1 MARAGQA
8 TEKHKTARSK
18 GGRSG
23 SAQSRRR
30 ERRRRGEAHKPGVRG
45 KAREWLDALV
55 FALVAALVIR
65 TLFFEAF
72 RIPTPSMEKN
82 LLVGDFL
89 LVSKM
94 HYGTRLP
101 ITLGIPFTDI
111 YLPSFELPYFRLP
124 GFGDVK
130 RGDSFVFNYPPED
143 APIDRKTHYIKRA
156 MGLPGD
162 TLEVRAKQV
171 YINGELIPLDKRMQL
186 EWVVEKSSPEVRLP
200 GPRLRELGVEQVVPL
215 RDRSEVLIRF
225 ATTEA
230 ADQIASWPYVERVE
244 PFVEPRGA
252 RNGSGTYPPGRDFT
266 RDNYGPVYI
275 PAKGATVALDDESWD
290 LYQTVITRYEGHS
303 GRRTGP
309 GRYEIDGKVAES
321 YTFSQNYY
329 FAMGDNRDNSL
340 DSRFWGFVPEE
351 HVVGKAFLIYFSWD
365 SDKHFPRFGRL
376 LNLIH

>member
-1 MARAGQA
+1 MARAA
-8 TEKHKTARSK
+8 EAAKTHKTTRSK
-18 GGRSG
+18 SGRSRSARNRHRG
-23 SAQSRRR
+23 SGKAA
-30 ERRRRGEAHKPGVRG
+30 GARG
-45 KAREWLDALV
+45 KVREWLDALV
-55 FALVAALVIR
+55 FALVAALIIR

-72 RIPTPSMEKN
+72 RIPTPSMEKS

-101 ITLGIPFTDI
+101 ITIGIPFTDF
-111 YLPSFELPYFRLP
+111 YLPGFELPFFRLP
-124 GFGDVK
+124 GLGDVK

-143 APIDRKTHYIKRA
+143 VPIDRKTHYIKRA

-171 YINGELIPLDKRMQL
+171 YINNEAIPLAAGMQL

-200 GPRLRELGVEQVVPL
+200 GPRLRELGVEQVVPML
-215 RDRSEVLIRF
+215 NRSEVLIRF
-225 ATTEA
+225 ATAEA
-230 ADQIASWPYVERVE
+230 ADKIASWPYVEKVL
-244 PFVEPRGA
+244 PFVEPPGA
-252 RNGSGTYPPGRDFT
+252 RNGNGTYPPGREYT

-275 PAKGATVALDDESWD
+275 PAKGATITLNDESWD
-290 LYQTVITRYEGHS
+290 LYQTVIRRFEGHS
-303 GRRTGP
+303 AQRTGP
-309 GRYEIDGKVAES
+309 GRYEIDGQIVET

-340 DSRFWGFVPEE
+340 DSRFWGFVPEN

-365 SDKHFPRFGRL
+365 KDKNFPRFGRL
-376 LNLIH
+376 LNLIN

>member
-1 MARAGQA
+1 MARASDV
-8 TEKHKTARSK
+8 TSK
-18 GGRSG
+18 RKAAGTRGGGPSG
-23 SAQSRRR
+23 
-30 ERRRRGEAHKPGVRG
+30 ERRRRRDAGKSGGGARG

-55 FALVAALVIR
+55 FALVAALIIR

-101 ITLGIPFTDI
+101 ITLGVPFTDI
-111 YLPSFELPYFRLP
+111 YIPGVELPFFRLP
-124 GFGDVK
+124 GFGTVG

-143 APIDRKTHYIKRA
+143 VPIDRKTHYIKRA

-162 TLEVRAKQV
+162 TLEVRAKAV
-171 YINGELIPLDKRMQL
+171 YVNHQHIPLDDGMQI
-186 EWVVEKSSPEVRLP
+186 EWVVKKSSPEVRLP

-215 RDRSEVLIRF
+215 GDPSEVLIRF
-225 ATTEA
+225 ATTKA
-230 ADQIASWPYVERVE
+230 ADKIASWPYVENVQPYIETRH
-244 PFVEPRGA
+244 PG
-252 RNGSGTYPPGRDFT
+252 NGTGTYPPGSDYT
-266 RDNYGPVYI
+266 RDDYGPVYI
-275 PAKGATVALDDESWD
+275 PAKGATIPLNDDTWD
-290 LYQTVITRYEGHS
+290 LYQTIITRFEGHAAK
-303 GRRTGP
+303 RTGP
-309 GRYEIDGKVAES
+309 GRYEIDGQLAES
-321 YTFSQNYY
+321 YTFIQDYY

-365 SDKHFPRFGRL
+365 AENNFPRLGRL
-376 LNLIH
+376 FNLIR